1 LLIGGILAFIYFRYD
16 ELQLT
21 ALDAVGMAPT
31 VTPMSGDLANQ
42 GMEYYSTGD
51 VDNAML
57 MLERALQQQPNS
69 IDYLYEYGRM
79 LLDADMVDEAIP
91 IADRAIQV
99 APDDPRGYAIKAQ
112 TLMWTEPAEAIQIAI
127 RGQDADPNFAP
138 LYAVS
143 GVAYTNLGRWQEGVR
158 NGAQA
163 IELDPNDPFVQ
174 LAYNFPMTY
183 TGRYQEAIDS
193 LERAI
198 SINPNLTTPYFYLA
212 ALYGLPQVNQPEMA
226 IATYEHIIS
235 LDPTNAKAYLRICE
249 TYARVDEADFQK
261 AQEYCDDAIEIVSN
275 YASAYRQRGQMQY
288 NRRNYEGSIESF
300 QECVDL
306 GSDEIECWYLRGL
319 AHFWLGECDQ
329 AWDVLQEAQIMAAE
343 QGIAQSVVDNIEA
356 GLYNI
361 TQKCTGYANQP
372 TPTPAPPTPVPLT
385 PIGGFG

>member
-1 LLIGGILAFIYFRYD
+1 
-16 ELQLT
+16 
-21 ALDAVGMAPT
+21 
-31 VTPMSGDLANQ
+31 
-42 GMEYYSTGD
+42 
-51 VDNAML
+51 
-57 MLERALQQQPNS
+57 
-69 IDYLYEYGRM
+69 
-79 LLDADMVDEAIP
+79 
-91 IADRAIQV
+91 
-99 APDDPRGYAIKAQ
+99 
-112 TLMWTEPAEAIQIAI
+112 
-127 RGQDADPNFAP
+127 
-138 LYAVS
+138 
-143 GVAYTNLGRWQEGVR
+143 
-158 NGAQA
+158 
-163 IELDPNDPFVQ
+163 
-174 LAYNFPMTY
+174 
-183 TGRYQEAIDS
+183 
-193 LERAI
+193 
-198 SINPNLTTPYFYLA
+198 LTTPYFYLA

-261 AQEYCDDAIEIVSN
+261 AQEYCDDAIEIDSN